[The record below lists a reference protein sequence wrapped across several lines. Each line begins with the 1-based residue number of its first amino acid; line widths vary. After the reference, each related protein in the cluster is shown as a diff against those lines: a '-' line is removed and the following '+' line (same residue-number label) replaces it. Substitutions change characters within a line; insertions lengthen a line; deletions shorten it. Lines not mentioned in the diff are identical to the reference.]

1 MLKKLFLLSLAV
13 LAVGMAIPSTR
24 AEIQRRAVTPAMDAV
39 AKRIAPGQLEA
50 MADQLDVRL
59 SRGER
64 LPTGFEGWLRR
75 DYTGPELDPWDNP
88 WYLQA
93 GRRSYTVG
101 SMGPDGARGTPD
113 DIAITRDLPGGRFSR

>member
-1 MLKKLFLLSLAV
+1 MIKKLFLLALAL

-24 AEIQRRAVTPAMDAV
+24 AEIQRRAVTPVVDEIAN
-39 AKRIAPGQLEA
+39 RLAPGRLEA

-59 SRGER
+59 SRGEG

-75 DYTGPELDPWDNP
+75 DYSGPELDPWERP
-88 WYLQA
+88 WYIEP

-101 SMGPDGARGTPD
+101 SMGPDGEQGTED
-113 DIAITRDLPGGRFSR
+113 DITVTRDLPDRR